1 MFVYLVKL
9 INMNTPQSIIE
20 DAIKKENDYFEK
32 YIRENATPKI
42 KGEITQGKL
51 KWRGIKLCVLNEHH
65 EGTMKWIT
73 QRGVQITPKII
84 ISFKLS

>member
-1 MFVYLVKL
+1 
-9 INMNTPQSIIE
+9 MNISQSIIE

-51 KWRGIKLCVLNEHH
+51 KWRGIKVCVSTSISNGYL
-65 EGTMKWIT
+65 KWIT
-73 QRGVQITPKII
+73 QRGVQISPKII
-84 ISFKLS
+84 ISFKLN